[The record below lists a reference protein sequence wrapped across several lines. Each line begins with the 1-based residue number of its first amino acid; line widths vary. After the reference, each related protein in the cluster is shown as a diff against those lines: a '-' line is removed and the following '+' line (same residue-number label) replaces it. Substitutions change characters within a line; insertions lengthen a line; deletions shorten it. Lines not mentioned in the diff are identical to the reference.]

1 MALLVRYGIYNNG
14 GAINT
19 GDGNDSIIANEGFE
33 SAPNSSGAWFLGEGE
48 DYIKGFGS
56 GDFYG
61 GNGNDILELTPG
73 TYTVGIWDR
82 VIFAKGNSLMLASE
96 FEQLIAGDQTYD
108 FTSLTAG
115 QIIVVA

>member
-1 MALLVRYGIYNNG
+1 V
-14 GAINT
+14 
-19 GDGNDSIIANEGFE
+19 
-33 SAPNSSGAWFLGEGE
+33 FLGEGE

-73 TYTVGIWDR
+73 SYTVGRWGQR
-82 VIFAKGNSLMLASE
+82 ATFSKGSSLMLASE
-96 FEQLIAGDQTYD
+96 FEQLIAGGTTYN

>member
-1 MALLVRYGIYNNG
+1 V
-14 GAINT
+14 
-19 GDGNDSIIANEGFE
+19 
-33 SAPNSSGAWFLGEGE
+33 FLGNGE

-61 GNGNDILELTPG
+61 GNGKDILELTPG
-73 TYTVGIWDR
+73 SYTVGIWDTSAT
-82 VIFAKGNSLMLASE
+82 FTKGDQLMITSE
-96 FEQLIAGDQTYD
+96 FEKLKAGNTIYN